1 MAEKHILSL
10 EVPLNTNCG
19 LMTIADTSV
28 YTNNL
33 PVDCPELLITPP
45 GFNSPILFQLQK
57 GFSINI
63 TACNLNLQLADCGN
77 SLGSIPDGVY
87 ILRYSVSPNEKVYV
101 EYNHLRVTNITNLYY
116 QVLCDLNVNDC
127 EPHSERKDLF
137 NELEYIKLL
146 IDAAISNVEYC
157 GSPSKGMD
165 IYNYAYKRLHKISC
179 TYGTCI

>member
-1 MAEKHILSL
+1 MQ
-10 EVPLNTNCG
+10 G
-19 LMTIADTSV
+19 LV
-28 YTNNL
+28 
-33 PVDCPELLITPP
+33 
-45 GFNSPILFQLQK
+45 
-57 GFSINI
+57 
-63 TACNLNLQLADCGN
+63 
-77 SLGSIPDGVY
+77 
-87 ILRYSVSPNEKVYV
+87 VSPNEKVYV

-157 GSPSKGMD
+157 GSPNKGMD

>member
-19 LMTIADTSV
+19 LITITDTSV
-28 YTNNL
+28 YTTNL

-45 GFNSPILFQLQK
+45 GYNSPILFKLQE

-63 TACNLNLQLADCGN
+63 TACDLSLQLADCGN
-77 SLGSIPDGVY
+77 TLGMIPDGVY
-87 ILRYSVSPNEKVYV
+87 VLRYSVSPNDKVYV

-116 QVLCDLNVNDC
+116 QVLCEMNINDC
-127 EPHSERKDLF
+127 EPHSERKDLT

-157 GSPSKGMD
+157 RSPSKGMD
-165 IYNYAYKRLHKISC
+165 LYNYAYKRLHKISC
-179 TYGTCI
+179 TYGACI